1 MNFFDL
7 LQTEISRH
15 NWAGMTCG
23 CLGSAEHI
31 PRDFLRSLG
40 GPPPEDTGEGWAD
53 DHAFVQSNLMQPA
66 VATAS
71 MVMAALAAGAPH
83 EHRHQLMSVLHTLVH
98 GEQDDIAEA
107 CLDLVRGGSWILYEE
122 ICSGRSIEA
131 ASYAYEMLELFP
143 EEDARLNSVRRAAR
157 ENLSY
162 DLR

>member
-1 MNFFDL
+1 M
-7 LQTEISRH
+7 
-15 NWAGMTCG
+15 
-23 CLGSAEHI
+23 
-31 PRDFLRSLG
+31 
-40 GPPPEDTGEGWAD
+40 
-53 DHAFVQSNLMQPA
+53 QSNLMRPA

-83 EHRHQLMSVLHTLVH
+83 AHRHQLMWVLHALVH
-98 GEQDDIAEA
+98 GEQDDIAEE
-107 CLDLVRGGSWILYEE
+107 CLDVVRGGSWILYEE

-143 EEDARLNSVRRAAR
+143 EEDARLKSVQRVAR